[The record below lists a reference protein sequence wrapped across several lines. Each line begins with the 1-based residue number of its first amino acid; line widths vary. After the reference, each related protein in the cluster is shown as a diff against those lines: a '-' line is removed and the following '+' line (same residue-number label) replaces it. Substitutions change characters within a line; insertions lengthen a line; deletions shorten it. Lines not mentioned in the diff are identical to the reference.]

1 FDSVQ
6 TLAKDSTPEKF
17 VGAGNQAY
25 MGALS
30 QLQSVITAVSSAPK
44 PDPGLL
50 GQGSQAASG
59 AHSAVTQIAQSFR
72 IDTDGRIDAQG
83 NQFVSS
89 GAVPV
94 SARFVAFMQRAA
106 EFTDTLFPNGSPTI
120 RLTFALRQLPSK
132 GIDQATVVIDGQT
145 LASTARQQFTWTGGD
160 ASNVSLTATSGA
172 VTLPP
177 LTGQGPWSLFEFFQ
191 G

>member
-1 FDSVQ
+1 MFRPQ
-6 TLAKDSTPEKF
+6 TGTLWTLYDT
-17 VGAGNQAY
+17 
-25 MGALS
+25 
-30 QLQSVITAVSSAPK
+30 QLKSI
-44 PDPGLL
+44 LL
-50 GQGSQAASG
+50 
-59 AHSAVTQIAQSFR
+59 R
-72 IDTDGRIDAQG
+72 QG

-191 G
+191 GADWTGSNPATLEWPLQLQFGHKSISEGARTAVRYELDTQGAQVFRKGYLEGLHCAAR